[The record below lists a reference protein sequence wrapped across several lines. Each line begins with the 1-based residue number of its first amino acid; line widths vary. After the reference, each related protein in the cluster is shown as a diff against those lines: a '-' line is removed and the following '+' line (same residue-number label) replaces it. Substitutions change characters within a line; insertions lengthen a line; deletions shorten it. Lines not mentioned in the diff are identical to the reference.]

1 MLEELTMV
9 LVTILNV
16 EIKIDPAMKQTR
28 EYTQMN
34 HTLDP
39 VTITICNQ
47 TLLKTL
53 AINKMVPVG
62 WNLGDASSNTQEH
75 LTLEK

>member
-9 LVTILNV
+9 LVTTLNV
-16 EIKIDPAMKQTR
+16 AIKIDPAMKQIR

-39 VTITICNQ
+39 YVSG
-47 TLLKTL
+47 
-53 AINKMVPVG
+53 VDPSES
-62 WNLGDASSNTQEH
+62 DARKERM
-75 LTLEK
+75 